1 MTDLSSWNILIVD
14 DEPDNVGVLELVF
27 HFHRAKVRTA
37 ESAKQCLKLL
47 EDECPTL
54 ILVDIQMPEMSGFDL
69 LNTIRSDA
77 RWRNLPVIAVS
88 AHAME
93 GDSERGLQAGFDG
106 YITKP
111 VSAATLAQ
119 EVSAIVDSKA
129 KQ

>member
-1 MTDLSSWNILIVD
+1 
-14 DEPDNVGVLELVF
+14 
-27 HFHRAKVRTA
+27 
-37 ESAKQCLKLL
+37 
-47 EDECPTL
+47 
-54 ILVDIQMPEMSGFDL
+54 MSGFDL
-69 LNTIRSDA
+69 LNTIRSDT